1 MRAGFNTK
9 PYEKSMEVY
18 QNFAGGLNTV
28 TAPDNM
34 LDSELSDMVNQ
45 DIGERG
51 SLKRRHGF
59 KKVETMYKTTMWSDI
74 GGKKWSEL

>member
-9 PYEKSMEVY
+9 PYEKSMETY
-18 QNFAGGLNTV
+18 QNFAGGLNTTSV
-28 TAPDNM
+28 PDNM
-34 LDSELSDMVNQ
+34 SDSELADMLNQ

-59 KKVETMYKTTMWSDI
+59 KKVDTMCKTTMWSDI
-74 GGKKWSEL
+74 GTKKWSEM